1 MTNYLSFYG
10 IFIFYAG
17 FPIGFMSAAFLEDKL
32 FNNYLSIFFVVM
44 ALAMYFTAYKVRQ
57 QFKKRLDEMLI
68 EIP

>member
-1 MTNYLSFYG
+1 
-10 IFIFYAG
+10 
-17 FPIGFMSAAFLEDKL
+17 MSAAFLEDKL